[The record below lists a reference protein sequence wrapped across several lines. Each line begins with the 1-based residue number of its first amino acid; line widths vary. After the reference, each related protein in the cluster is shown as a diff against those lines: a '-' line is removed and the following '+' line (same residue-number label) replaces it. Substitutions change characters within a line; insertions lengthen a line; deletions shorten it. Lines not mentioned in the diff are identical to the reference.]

1 MVFNNV
7 ASQQQKMTS
16 SALSFWAAM
25 RAPIGYEVKRLPKF
39 ENKIQFQFGGAVAMD
54 VVVCDH
60 EPEADRRAYSIAKL
74 ICKPV
79 INRQYSLGELAYRL
93 ATYEQGECRS
103 LGRQVSAV

>member
-7 ASQQQKMTS
+7 ASKQQKMTS

-39 ENKIQFQFGGAVAMD
+39 ENKIHFQVGGAVAMD

-60 EPEADRRAYSIAKL
+60 ELE
-74 ICKPV
+74 
-79 INRQYSLGELAYRL
+79 
-93 ATYEQGECRS
+93 RS
-103 LGRQVSAV
+103 SRVFHGKVDL

>member
-7 ASQQQKMTS
+7 ASKTTKGDIEC
-16 SALSFWAAM
+16 LSLWAAM

-39 ENKIQFQFGGAVAMD
+39 ENKIHFQFGGAVAMD

-60 EPEADRRAYSIAKL
+60 EPEADRRAYSMAKL

-93 ATYEQGECRS
+93 ATYEQGEFGSC
-103 LGRQVSAV
+103 GRQVSAV